1 MRVDAALAIARALAV
16 SATACVARDV
26 ASLARVGGASA
37 ACVVASR
44 VLEVALSNCAR
55 DVGRRRASCARAMRA
70 VVARVIAPWCAGVVA
85 CVLVA
90 FAFAGSVLRVDDA
103 TTWARSAAFGAYAS
117 AVVGLTVAMDIGCDR
132 ASIERVFVRGDARGA
147 REIGA
152 RSSVIGGVAGAW
164 VGAVPAPLDW
174 NRAWQEW
181 PVSCVRGMS
190 AGFACGALVGV
201 VRATRFGG
209 ASTREKT
216 RAM

>member
-16 SATACVARDV
+16 SATACGARDV

-37 ACVVASR
+37 ACVVALR
-44 VLEVALSNCAR
+44 VLEVASTTGAR
-55 DVGRRRASCARAMRA
+55 SRASCARAMRG

-132 ASIERVFVRGDARGA
+132 ASIERVFVRDDARGA

-209 ASTREKT
+209 ASTREKK